1 VVVLY
6 TEGANGRRKHNL
18 YCAAARPLFSVGLGV
33 SGHSDSEWGKGAEE
47 NKWWLLH
54 RAWITACGGDRSSLG
69 FGRFVVSDHRGG
81 GGEGGLDGRRL
92 SHR

>member
-1 VVVLY
+1 MGGENIIS
-6 TEGANGRRKHNL
+6 T
-18 YCAAARPLFSVGLGV
+18 ARQHDPSSQSDWGCRGTQIQ
-33 SGHSDSEWGKGAEE
+33 SGGGGAEE

-81 GGEGGLDGRRL
+81 GEGGLDGRRL